1 MRTSLLALVF
11 FAVAGCTSGGSP
23 DAAGTAPSATGSV
36 AVWREFVA
44 CARANGQANW
54 PDPVVDAN
62 TGKATF
68 PAVAG
73 FEEKLGYEA
82 VKDKCAAIL
91 DRLPPQANPLAL
103 QPITPERLQ
112 ALREYAQCLREN
124 GIPGQPDPLPDGTMP
139 DPSPPPGGWP
149 TVMPAEAG
157 QRRAAAFAACDPLY
171 QGRLGG

>member
-1 MRTSLLALVF
+1 MVL

-23 DAAGTAPSATGSV
+23 EAAGKPSSATGSV

-54 PDPVVDAN
+54 PDPVVDAD

-82 VKDKCAAIL
+82 VRGKCAAIL
-91 DRLPPQANPLAL
+91 DKLPPQANPLAAP
-103 QPITPERLQ
+103 PITPERLQ

-124 GIPGQPDPLPDGTMP
+124 GLPETIDPEPNGNWPDGPM
-139 DPSPPPGGWP
+139 PPGGWP
-149 TVMPAEAG
+149 TDLG
-157 QRRAAAFAACDPLY
+157 QRRAAAFAVCDPRFEP
-171 QGRLGG
+171 RLRQ

>member
-1 MRTSLLALVF
+1 M
-11 FAVAGCTSGGSP
+11 FAVAGCAAGGSP
-23 DAAGTAPSATGSV
+23 DAAGTASNAGAV

-73 FEEKLGYEA
+73 FEEKLGFEA
-82 VKDKCAAIL
+82 VKEKCASIL
-91 DRLPPQANPLAL
+91 DRLPPQANPLAVP
-103 QPITPERLQ
+103 PITPERLQ

-124 GIPGQPDPLPDGTMP
+124 GIPDQPDPLPDGTLP
-139 DPSPPPGGWP
+139 DPTPPPGGWP
-149 TVMPAEAG
+149 TVMPPDAG
-157 QRRAAAFAACDPLY
+157 QRRAAAFQTCDPRFEE
-171 QGRLGG
+171 RLRQ